1 MDEIWYNLVLIKWW
15 LFYDIEMG
23 KLFFLVGD
31 YVLYWLSFL
40 VVFKVNVNVSKCI
53 YFMVFVNEY
62 YWKYVFFIYYKKLF
76 IEKNEILYKLIL
88 DIYIINKL

>member
-15 LFYDIEMG
+15 FFYDIEMG

-53 YFMVFVNEY
+53 YFIVFVYEY